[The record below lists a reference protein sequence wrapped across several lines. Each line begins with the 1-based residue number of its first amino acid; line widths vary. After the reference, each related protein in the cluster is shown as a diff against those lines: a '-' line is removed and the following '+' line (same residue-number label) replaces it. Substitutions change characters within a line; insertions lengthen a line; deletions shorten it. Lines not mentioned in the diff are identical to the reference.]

1 MVIHLLNVYLE
12 AVVTPILK
20 SFTLGKIFELIFLKL
35 CLKGLVSEG
44 VSFRQEYTSK
54 LATFFKLYAK
64 QKVLK
69 LVAITQSL
77 CYESCLMTSPHK
89 FARTL
94 AFL

>member
-1 MVIHLLNVYLE
+1 M
-12 AVVTPILK
+12 
-20 SFTLGKIFELIFLKL
+20 L
-35 CLKGLVSEG
+35 CPRDLRTTSKGLVSEG

>member
-1 MVIHLLNVYLE
+1 M
-12 AVVTPILK
+12 LK
-20 SFTLGKIFELIFLKL
+20 IEKLGGPQENNLF
-35 CLKGLVSEG
+35 KGLVSEG